1 MECGA
6 PHRFGN
12 NRFAPKA
19 AGTAALQ
26 DASAPAPTRLAKR
39 LVSGSVRGARAV
51 FGLTFA
57 LAGLIAFT
65 GCKPPKVSPIIF
77 RVMTYNIHH
86 GEGLDGKVDLDRIAK
101 VITDASVDAV
111 ALQEVDKNTKRTGGI
126 DMAAELAK
134 RTNMHVAFGANLDFQ
149 GGKYGTAILSKHP
162 IESYEN
168 HVLKQARDGE
178 PRGVLQ
184 AVLDVGQGQLLF
196 AGTHLDHTKD
206 QGERLFSQTQ
216 FDELFAKYEGLP
228 AIFCGDFNDTPD
240 SELHKRMSEKWTDSW
255 KLVGQGPGLTMTS
268 GNPTRRIDYI
278 WVSDKKNFKLRWT
291 DVPKTEASDHLPVV
305 AEMEFKPAAHPMDD
319 AQLAL
324 IIIVMTL
331 LSAIPIL
338 IGLTIFKA
346 NRRHRAAA
354 EN

>member
-1 MECGA
+1 M
-6 PHRFGN
+6 
-12 NRFAPKA
+12 
-19 AGTAALQ
+19 T
-26 DASAPAPTRLAKR
+26 KR
-39 LVSGSVRGARAV
+39 WSRIPL
-51 FGLTFA
+51 GLSLIVLSLFA
-57 LAGLIAFT
+57 LT

-101 VITDASVDAV
+101 VIMDANADAV
-111 ALQEVDKNTKRTGGI
+111 ALQEVDQNTKRTGGI

-184 AVLDVGQGQLLF
+184 AVLDVGQGRLLF
-196 AGTHLDHTKD
+196 AGTHLDHTRD

-216 FDELFAKYEGLP
+216 FDELFAKYEDLP
-228 AIFCGDFNDTPD
+228 IIFCGDFNDTPG
-240 SELHKRMSEKWTDSW
+240 SELHKRMSENWFDSW
-255 KLVGQGPGLTMTS
+255 ELVGQGPGLTMTS
-268 GNPTRRIDYI
+268 DKPTRRIDYV

-291 DVPKTEASDHLPVV
+291 DVPKTDASDHLPVV
-305 AEMEFKPAAHPMDD
+305 AEMEFKPAPHPMDD

-346 NRRHRAAA
+346 SRR
-354 EN
+354 NPQPS

>member
-1 MECGA
+1 MDKR
-6 PHRFGN
+6 PRN
-12 NRFAPKA
+12 A
-19 AGTAALQ
+19 ATAAH
-26 DASAPAPTRLAKR
+26 SPRLAKR
-39 LVSGSVRGARAV
+39 LGGVPL
-51 FGLTFA
+51 GLSLVLIGLLA
-57 LAGLIAFT
+57 LT

-101 VITDASVDAV
+101 VITDANADAV
-111 ALQEVDKNTKRTGGI
+111 ALQEVDKNTERTGGI
-126 DMAAELAK
+126 DMAADLAK

-162 IESYEN
+162 IDSVEN

-184 AVLDVGQGQLLF
+184 AVLDVGQGRVLF

-206 QGERLFSQTQ
+206 QAERLFSQTQ
-216 FDELFAKYEGLP
+216 FDELFAKFEGLP
-228 AIFCGDFNDTPD
+228 IIFCGDFNDTPD
-240 SELHKRMSEKWTDSW
+240 SELHKRMSKKWTDSW
-255 KLVGQGPGLTMTS
+255 SLVGQGPGLTMTS
-268 GNPTRRIDYI
+268 AQPTRRIDYI
-278 WVSDKKNFKLRWT
+278 WVSDKKNFKLRWARVPRT
-291 DVPKTEASDHLPVV
+291 DASDHLPVV

-331 LSAIPIL
+331 LSAIPI
-338 IGLTIFKA
+338 GLGATIFISS
-346 NRRHRAAA
+346 RRSKTQA
-354 EN
+354 

>member
-1 MECGA
+1 M
-6 PHRFGN
+6 
-12 NRFAPKA
+12 
-19 AGTAALQ
+19 
-26 DASAPAPTRLAKR
+26 APAFFDTRGTSPRVRERSGNIPVPEKESKPTRLTKR
-39 LVSGSVRGARAV
+39 WSRIPL
-51 FGLTFA
+51 GLSLIVLSLFA
-57 LAGLIAFT
+57 LT

-101 VITDASVDAV
+101 VITNANADAV
-111 ALQEVDKNTKRTGGI
+111 ALQEVDQNTKRTGGI

-162 IESYEN
+162 IETYEN
-168 HVLKQARDGE
+168 HVLKQARNGE
-178 PRGVLQ
+178 PRGVLL
-184 AVLDVGQGQLLF
+184 ALLDVGQGRLLF
-196 AGTHLDHTKD
+196 AGTHLDHTRD

-216 FDELFAKYEGLP
+216 FDELFAKYEDLP
-228 AIFCGDFNDTPD
+228 IIFCGDFNDTPG
-240 SELHKRMSEKWTDSW
+240 SELHKRMSENWFDSW
-255 KLVGQGPGLTMTS
+255 ELVGQGPGLTMTS
-268 GNPTRRIDYI
+268 DNPTRRIDYV

-291 DVPKTEASDHLPVV
+291 DVPKTDASDHLPVV
-305 AEMEFKPAAHPMDD
+305 AEMEFKPAPHPMDD

-331 LSAIPIL
+331 LSAIPIM

-346 NRRHRAAA
+346 SRR
-354 EN
+354 NPQPS